1 MPGPG
6 GGSHGGGGHHGG
18 SSHSGGHRS
27 GGYHGGSFHGG
38 MHHRPRGGM
47 YYRPYGRRYYGG
59 GCLSSFF
66 GILLLPIFFVIFIFM
81 MISSFVGNS
90 FFDLSQGGTIKYD
103 ENKFQD
109 YANTQYANE
118 FGTSSAYEDN
128 ILLTILVDTD
138 SYDEYYYIA
147 WVGDHIKTD
156 IVNMF
161 GNNDTVLGEVLLSS
175 INTNSYKYS
184 LDSNI
189 ADAIEIIRKQIVDL
203 KLDSSFNCNEIHD
216 RVKPEL
222 YVDCGEEC
230 NIVKSHLTNKSS
242 LELTTETVNT
252 ALEEFTNSTGIPIVV
267 LVDEIDN
274 VFSKSLSGQ
283 TIFSIIILIVL
294 VISIIYFIT
303 RKRNKKTST
312 KDYYDAKYEER

>member
-47 YYRPYGRRYYGG
+47 YYRPYRRRYYGG

-66 GILLLPIFFVIFIFM
+66 GMLFLPIFFIILIFM
-81 MISSFVGNS
+81 MISSFIGNS
-90 FFDLSQGGTIKYD
+90 FFDLSSGGSIRYD

-109 YANTQYANE
+109 YADIQYANE

-161 GNNDTVLGEVLLSS
+161 GNNDTILGETLLSS
-175 INTNSYKYS
+175 INTSSYKYS

-189 ADAIEIIRKQIVDL
+189 ATAIESLKLKIVDMG
-203 KLDSSFNCNEIHD
+203 LDSSFNC
-216 RVKPEL
+216 
-222 YVDCGEEC
+222 EEEH
-230 NIVKSHLTNKSS
+230 NQVKSHLTNKSS

-283 TIFSIIILIVL
+283 TIFTIILLIVL
-294 VISIIYFIT
+294 VISVIYFVT

-312 KDYYDAKYEER
+312 KDYYDAKYEEK

>member
-18 SSHSGGHRS
+18 GSHGSHGGGGHR
-27 GGYHGGSFHGG
+27 GGSYHGG
-38 MHHRPRGGM
+38 MHHRPHRGM

-66 GILLLPIFFVIFIFM
+66 GMLFLPIFFIIFIFM
-81 MISSFVGNS
+81 ISSSFIGNS
-90 FFDLSQGGTIKYD
+90 IFDISKGGSIRYD

-109 YANTQYANE
+109 YADKQYANE

-128 ILLTILVDTD
+128 ILLTILIDTD

-156 IVNMF
+156 INYMF
-161 GNNDTVLGEVLLSS
+161 GNNDTVLGQVLLSS
-175 INTNSYKYS
+175 INTSSYKYS

-189 ADAIEIIRKQIVDL
+189 ATAIETLRL
-203 KLDSSFNCNEIHD
+203 KITDMNLDSSFNC
-216 RVKPEL
+216 
-222 YVDCGEEC
+222 EEEH
-230 NIVKSHLTNKSS
+230 NQVKSHLTNKTN
-242 LELTTETVNT
+242 LDLTTETVNT

-267 LVDEIDN
+267 VIDEIDN

-283 TIFSIIILIVL
+283 TIFTIIILIVL

-303 RKRNKKTST
+303 RKKNNKSN